1 MKQSLTTRLS
11 NIAGIV
17 IAIIIILLPFH
28 EFLSN
33 WTASNYNH
41 YDLIRL
47 WKEVLL
53 VIISPAVIYIA
64 YKTKPIKDW
73 LSRDILIKLIALF
86 ILLNLLS
93 GFWALK
99 TNRVSKTALA
109 EGLVID
115 LRFLIFFVFC
125 AIVSYKATFL
135 KRYWQKLLLLPA
147 VGVIVFGLTQ
157 LFLPIN
163 FLRHFGYGPNTSP
176 AYETVDQNSKFHR
189 IQSTLRGANPLGAYL
204 ILTTTAA
211 AVKLKNHKIFKLLFI
226 LASLIT
232 LFFTYSRSAYIGL
245 AISLVVLYYIIKL
258 HKHLQKK
265 FVLICACAVI
275 VLALGV
281 TLLRHNSTAEDF
293 FFHTSNTSKSSQ
305 SSNSVRF
312 SDLSS
317 GIKDVV
323 KQPLG
328 GGTGTA
334 GPASAHNNHPA
345 RLAENYYIQIAQESG
360 ILGFVIFIS
369 INFIVGLR
377 LWKNQ
382 DDPMAAVLFAS
393 LIGISFVNMLSHAWS
408 DDTLSLLWWGMAGIM
423 LSPVIIKTNKT
434 KKINNETNKNKSTK
448 VI

>member
-1 MKQSLTTRLS
+1 
-11 NIAGIV
+11 
-17 IAIIIILLPFH
+17 
-28 EFLSN
+28 
-33 WTASNYNH
+33 
-41 YDLIRL
+41 
-47 WKEVLL
+47 
-53 VIISPAVIYIA
+53 
-64 YKTKPIKDW
+64 
-73 LSRDILIKLIALF
+73 
-86 ILLNLLS
+86 
-93 GFWALK
+93 
-99 TNRVSKTALA
+99 
-109 EGLVID
+109 
-115 LRFLIFFVFC
+115 
-125 AIVSYKATFL
+125 
-135 KRYWQKLLLLPA
+135 